1 MATLTLL
8 DIAARTGS
16 DAVVGLIEDV
26 TTFAPEFA
34 IVPAMTKPGT
44 TYKLTRRTSLPTAS
58 FRNVGDAATT
68 SKSTFVQETKEMYFL
83 DVPLQIDEAVVRG
96 DPGGAGQLLADEA
109 AGALQA
115 ATITI
120 GSQFYYGTGNDAKGF
135 AGLTAQS
142 VGKWPAG
149 GTTNTTSAFLVWLNT
164 QGVSFVVG
172 NNGDISLSE
181 WTKQA
186 YMPAAT
192 TQKMVWVANLSSYI
206 GLQVGSDSAV
216 WRVSGISTS
225 YPLTDARGAGL
236 LSKVPLNRRNGL
248 RWFMNRT
255 AAYTLQNSRSTIGY
269 VAATSGGSPT
279 QQMGALGPFGEL
291 PTTLCGIPITITDS
305 LVDTTT
311 NAGTA
316 DTYATE

>member
-1 MATLTLL
+1 MAQLTLL

-16 DAVVGLIEDV
+16 DMVVGLIEDV
-26 TTFAPEFA
+26 TTYAPEFSV
-34 IVPAMTKPGT
+34 VPAMTKPGT
-44 TYKLTRRTSLPTAS
+44 TYKLTRRTALPTAA
-58 FRNVGDAATT
+58 FRNVGDASTVQ
-68 SKSTFVQETKEMYFL
+68 KSTYIQETKEMYFI
-83 DVPLQIDEAVVRG
+83 DCPLQIDEAVVRA
-96 DPGGAGQLLADEA
+96 DPGGAGQLMADEGS
-109 AGALQA
+109 GALQA
-115 ATITI
+115 VGITL

-149 GTTNTTSAFLVWLNT
+149 GTTNTTSAFLVWLGN
-164 QGVSFVVG
+164 QGVSFIVG
-172 NNGDISLSE
+172 NNGEIAMPD

-192 TQKMVWVANLSSYI
+192 TQKMVWVSNLSAYI
-206 GLQVGSDSAV
+206 GLQVGSAAAV
-216 WRVSGISTS
+216 WRVSGISAA

-279 QQMGALGPFGEL
+279 QQMGALGPFGEM
-291 PTTLCGIPITITDS
+291 PSTLCGIPITITDS

-311 NAGTA
+311 NAGSA